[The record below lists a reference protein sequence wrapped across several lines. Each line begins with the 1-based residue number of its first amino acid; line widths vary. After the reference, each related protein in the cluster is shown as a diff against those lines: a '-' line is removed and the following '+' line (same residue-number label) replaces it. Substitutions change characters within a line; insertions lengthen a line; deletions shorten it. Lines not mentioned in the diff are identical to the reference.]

1 MTEHSGQRDPHE
13 VSEALSA
20 YWDTRVGGDAAD
32 AIGVPEGLAATVDR
46 LLAGDTTPGL
56 LLGQRQAI
64 WEEIMAT
71 QAIDTGPQS
80 HPVARPLCGNGRAPG
95 LPRPQT
101 PATPRWSRPSA
112 RSGWILA
119 QLATAALLLL
129 ILVGSFLAFGPG
141 DRDRQLQAPVF
152 LPALSGTPATP
163 ETVTTETLLET
174 EVAALPA
181 GRIRVSVDRWRL
193 KPSPAAVTLPPY
205 EATQLF
211 TVDAGE
217 VTVSA
222 AGAEH
227 RLKPGDALDLT
238 GQEFS
243 FGASGSAEAIAYAVY
258 VSSKFSAEFGHGATR
273 TRLSGDPLVHATDIV
288 LSSAADDFTGG
299 PVRLVLERLTV
310 PPRTALPPQEAGPL
324 VWTEVGRGTL
334 GLTLHGERVPYGWT
348 SGVEQKVRFGEY
360 AVPQELAPGTTLRM
374 RNAGDDPLVLYRL
387 TLIPSDAEVSGAARP
402 GTTATPPG

>member
-1 MTEHSGQRDPHE
+1 MTEHRGQRDPHE
-13 VSEALSA
+13 VAEALSA
-20 YWDTRVGGDAAD
+20 YWDTRVGRDAAD
-32 AIGVPEGLAATVDR
+32 AIDVPEGLAATVDW
-46 LLAGDTTPGL
+46 LLGGDTTPGL
-56 LLGQRQAI
+56 SLRQRRAI

-71 QAIDTGPQS
+71 LAMDPDPHSQLA
-80 HPVARPLCGNGRAPG
+80 ARPLGVNGRAPG
-95 LPRPQT
+95 LPLPQP

-141 DRDRQLQAPVF
+141 TRDRQSQAPVF

-174 EVAALPA
+174 GVAALPA

-193 KPSPAAVTLPPY
+193 QPSPAAVTLPPY

-222 AGAEH
+222 GGAEH
-227 RLKPGDALDLT
+227 RLEPGDTLDLT

-243 FGASGSAEAIAYAVY
+243 FGASGSAEAVAYVVY

-273 TRLSGDPLVHATDIV
+273 TWLSGDPLVHATDIV
-288 LSSAADDFTGG
+288 LSSSADDFAGG

-310 PPRTALPPQEAGPL
+310 PPGTALPPQEARPL
-324 VWTEVGRGTL
+324 VWTEVGQGTL
-334 GLTLHGERVPYGWT
+334 ALTLEGEQVPYGWK

-360 AVPQELAPGTTLRM
+360 AVPQELTPGVTVRM
-374 RNAGDDPLVLYRL
+374 RNAGDDPLILYRL
-387 TLIPSDAEVSGAARP
+387 TLIPSEAGLSDAVPP
-402 GTTATPPG
+402 GTTATPSG